1 MNILIPPGWVGGREA
16 GSPVH
21 EGGTQP
27 GGERGEVA
35 RVARPRIV
43 LANILFLPKN
53 EQKKMMSLVKN
64 ILHIILNFHCIL
76 KHGSQ
81 AKANGCTQGE
91 HKDSQLCIFH
101 LQVDQLQGR

>member
-1 MNILIPPGWVGGREA
+1 MNILIQPRWVVGREA

-27 GGERGEVA
+27 GGEGGQVA

-43 LANILFLPKN
+43 LANILFLPKK
-53 EQKKMMSLVKN
+53 EQKK
-64 ILHIILNFHCIL
+64 ILHIISNFHCIL

-81 AKANGCTQGE
+81 AKANGCKQGE

>member
-43 LANILFLPKN
+43 LANKVFFLENEPK
-53 EQKKMMSLVKN
+53 KRIDLVKN
-64 ILHIILNFHCIL
+64 VLHIETFSRSIRFHF
-76 KHGSQ
+76 G
-81 AKANGCTQGE
+81 
-91 HKDSQLCIFH
+91 
-101 LQVDQLQGR
+101 VY

>member
-1 MNILIPPGWVGGREA
+1 MNILIPPGWVCGREA

-53 EQKKMMSLVKN
+53 EQKKRMSLVKN
-64 ILHIILNFHCIL
+64 ILHITLNFRSIL
-76 KHGSQ
+76 THGSQ
-81 AKANGCTQGE
+81 AKANGKPQGE
-91 HKDSQLCIFH
+91 DKNSQQYIFTC
-101 LQVDQLQGR
+101 R

>member
-27 GGERGEVA
+27 GGEGGEVA

-53 EQKKMMSLVKN
+53 EPKKRIDLAKN
-64 ILHIILNFHCIL
+64 VFHIRLNFRSI
-76 KHGSQ
+76 S
-81 AKANGCTQGE
+81 
-91 HKDSQLCIFH
+91 IFES
-101 LQVDQLQGR
+101 

>member
-43 LANILFLPKN
+43 LANISFLPKN
-53 EQKKMMSLVKN
+53 EPKKRIDLAKN
-64 ILHIILNFHCIL
+64 VFYIRLNFRSI
-76 KHGSQ
+76 S
-81 AKANGCTQGE
+81 
-91 HKDSQLCIFH
+91 IF
-101 LQVDQLQGR
+101 